1 MCPAVVPSQG
11 PHPRGRLL
19 QFAPRAPAPWQVG
32 FPSHL
37 APTYHGQ
44 SYDLKSKEKNQM
56 MGPQKHPCQ
65 LPLSWARM
73 RRGEGGSWWSPG
85 TQQARTEGAVSCS
98 VISRSVTLGKDVP
111 SLDLTLPSVTRH
123 PPQKASVGERGTGV
137 IVIMRVE
144 HSGGSADR
152 NHSSGVQ
159 AAPASPKR
167 QPAELSGGARM
178 GQVRVPRRE
187 RPHCPR
193 ASPASRYPGT

>member
-73 RRGEGGSWWSPG
+73 RRGEGGSWRSPG

-123 PPQKASVGERGTGV
+123 PPQKASVGERGA
-137 IVIMRVE
+137 
-144 HSGGSADR
+144 GGNCDNACRAQRGLSR
-152 NHSSGVQ
+152 SKSFLRGPGSTSQ
-159 AAPASPKR
+159 PEEAA
-167 QPAELSGGARM
+167 G
-178 GQVRVPRRE
+178 
-187 RPHCPR
+187 
-193 ASPASRYPGT
+193 